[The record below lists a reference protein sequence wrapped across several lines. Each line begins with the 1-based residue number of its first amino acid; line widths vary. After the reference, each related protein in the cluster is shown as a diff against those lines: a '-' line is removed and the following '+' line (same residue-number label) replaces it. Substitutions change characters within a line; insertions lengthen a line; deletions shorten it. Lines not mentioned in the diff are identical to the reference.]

1 MRAINTAEEML
12 AAFEGNQFDL
22 EKWKRYMDA
31 SVPGAK
37 AMCLGDMQNCLSAGF
52 SWEKDYLPVLNAVRK
67 NGEKRME
74 AVESFR
80 AVAEHLDE
88 AILGRFGRTVDADV
102 VLYLGLCNGAGWV
115 ADVGGRTAI
124 LLGIEKIMELDWCG
138 RDAMIGLI
146 VHELGHAY
154 QFQYGTAR
162 GECRGLPDQFLWQLF
177 TEGVAM
183 VFEQEIVGDA
193 EYYHQNKNGWK
204 EWCDQNYKLLKS
216 SFCRDMTMMTQET
229 QRYFGDWVRFE
240 DHSDVGYYLG
250 ARFVRYLLK
259 NDCFENIINYTF
271 ERVQKEFAR
280 FMDSN

>member
-154 QFQYGTAR
+154 QSQYGTAR
-162 GECRGLPDQFLWQLF
+162 GECREHAVHVLRFVLAGLHFQQIQARILAAVAAHFPFIDQLHRVRTRSF
-177 TEGVAM
+177 T
-183 VFEQEIVGDA
+183 I
-193 EYYHQNKNGWK
+193 
-204 EWCDQNYKLLKS
+204 
-216 SFCRDMTMMTQET
+216 
-229 QRYFGDWVRFE
+229 
-240 DHSDVGYYLG
+240 HSD
-250 ARFVRYLLK
+250 FSPI
-259 NDCFENIINYTF
+259 F
-271 ERVQKEFAR
+271 
-280 FMDSN
+280 